1 MLKSMITNQA
11 NVKKE
16 KKKNQYPDTKLKF
29 SIKNDRKSS
38 TTLFDTCALKEK
50 LIRTQLSSSLP
61 SVALNVKL
69 IITRTTLIV
78 FQPLKIL
85 INRWPY
91 CKQEINRC
99 DSK

>member
-38 TTLFDTCALKEK
+38 TTLFDTCVPLRKADCPQVGHL
-50 LIRTQLSSSLP
+50 LP
-61 SVALNVKL
+61 
-69 IITRTTLIV
+69 
-78 FQPLKIL
+78 
-85 INRWPY
+85 
-91 CKQEINRC
+91 
-99 DSK
+99 